1 MSFLDRPSFD
11 GLQNT
16 GRVPELNRPAKSTL
30 VPETPLYGT
39 EGDNRFSRQAISGL
53 HSKTKLNQAFFSE
66 DNINY
71 IQAELR
77 YAVYQK
83 TGITIDNQS
92 VDELRIIMRGIY
104 LQEFPYTPGQELED
118 IRNLNSRVLAFSVD
132 QVSNAVLHHK
142 KFLEDLKN
150 PINQMD
156 RPLYAS
162 KSGTK
167 GSYDI
172 NNVKFF

>member
-11 GLQNT
+11 GLENS
-16 GRVPELNRPAKSTL
+16 GRVPELNRSAKTTL
-30 VPETPLYGT
+30 IPDKPNYGI
-39 EGDNRFSRQAISGL
+39 EGDDRFSRQAISGL
-53 HSKTKLNQAFFSE
+53 HAKTKLNQAFFSE

-71 IQAELR
+71 IQDELR
-77 YAVYQK
+77 YSVHQK
-83 TGITIDNQS
+83 TGIVIDNQS

-104 LQEFPYTPGQELED
+104 LQEFPYTPGNEADD
-118 IRNLNSRVLAFSVD
+118 IRELNKKVLAFSVD

-142 KFLEDLKN
+142 KFLNDLKN
-150 PINQMD
+150 PLKHMD

-162 KSGTK
+162 GSGTK